1 MCVLS
6 RHTFFREREREKER
20 IFLETLNVQQ
30 AKKKRKE
37 RKEEKKR
44 GAFFWGPPPE
54 KRRTLSFCES
64 LCVVLFNERRRGTS
78 ARSDTHTHRECVSE
92 RVCFALEKESGC
104 KRGRVLLEGEKEREE
119 KVSWGES
126 AKKSIVLERACC
138 CFIEEVR

>member
-1 MCVLS
+1 MYS
-6 RHTFFREREREKER
+6 K
-20 IFLETLNVQQ
+20 Q
-30 AKKKRKE
+30 KKKE
-37 RKEEKKR
+37 RKEKRRKKEGLFF
-44 GAFFWGPPPE
+44 GALPPE

-78 ARSDTHTHRECVSE
+78 ARSDTHTQRECVSE

>member
-1 MCVLS
+1 MYS
-6 RHTFFREREREKER
+6 K
-20 IFLETLNVQQ
+20 Q
-30 AKKKRKE
+30 KKKRKE
-37 RKEEKKR
+37 KRRKKEGLFR
-44 GAFFWGPPPE
+44 APPPE

-119 KVSWGES
+119 KVRG
-126 AKKSIVLERACC
+126 ERARKNRS
-138 CFIEEVR
+138 FLNALVAVL

>member
-1 MCVLS
+1 MYS
-6 RHTFFREREREKER
+6 K
-20 IFLETLNVQQ
+20 Q
-30 AKKKRKE
+30 KKKKGKKRG
-37 RKEEKKR
+37 EKKR
-44 GAFFWGPPPE
+44 GFFLGPSRQ
-54 KRRTLSFCES
+54 RREELFPFVNRFVLSFLTKE
-64 LCVVLFNERRRGTS
+64 EEGR
-78 ARSDTHTHRECVSE
+78 ARARTHTHTESVSE

>member
-1 MCVLS
+1 MYS
-6 RHTFFREREREKER
+6 K
-20 IFLETLNVQQ
+20 Q
-30 AKKKRKE
+30 KKKKGKKRG
-37 RKEEKKR
+37 EKKR
-44 GAFFWGPPPE
+44 GFFWGALPPE

-78 ARSDTHTHRECVSE
+78 ARADTHTHTERVCVSE
-92 RVCFALEKESGC
+92 RAYFALEKESGC

>member
-6 RHTFFREREREKER
+6 HHTFFREREKER
-20 IFLETLNVQQ
+20 IFPETLNVQQ

-37 RKEEKKR
+37 KRRKKEGLFF
-44 GAFFWGPPPE
+44 GALPPE

-78 ARSDTHTHRECVSE
+78 ARADTHTHTQSVCVSE

-104 KRGRVLLEGEKEREE
+104 KRGRVLLEGKG
-119 KVSWGES
+119 SWGE
-126 AKKSIVLERACC
+126 KSEKIDRS
-138 CFIEEVR
+138 

>member
-6 RHTFFREREREKER
+6 RHTFFRERERETER

-30 AKKKRKE
+30 AKKKE
-37 RKEEKKR
+37 RKEKRRKKEGLFF
-44 GAFFWGPPPE
+44 GALPPE

-78 ARSDTHTHRECVSE
+78 ARADTHTHRECVSE

-119 KVSWGES
+119 KVRG
-126 AKKSIVLERACC
+126 ERARKNRS
-138 CFIEEVR
+138 FLNALVAVL

>member
-30 AKKKRKE
+30 AKKKKKGKKRG
-37 RKEEKKR
+37 EKKR
-44 GAFFWGPPPE
+44 GFFWGAPPPE

-78 ARSDTHTHRECVSE
+78 ARSDTHTHTHRECV
-92 RVCFALEKESGC
+92 
-104 KRGRVLLEGEKEREE
+104 
-119 KVSWGES
+119 
-126 AKKSIVLERACC
+126 
-138 CFIEEVR
+138 